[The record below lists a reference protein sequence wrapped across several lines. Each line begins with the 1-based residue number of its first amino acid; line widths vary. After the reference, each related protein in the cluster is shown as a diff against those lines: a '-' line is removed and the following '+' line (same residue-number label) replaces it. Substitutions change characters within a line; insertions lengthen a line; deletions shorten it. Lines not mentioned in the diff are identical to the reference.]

1 MEINEE
7 QKIYKVQEKVDNT
20 GKTVINIE
28 KKNENES
35 IAIIYDY
42 KDKYTLDLGK
52 GYDKFLIEYNRER
65 KKWSET
71 TDYHSADYYSFDKS
85 SFTLAINDIKLAQ
98 AFGLEKRG
106 KLQAN
111 ICLSAND
118 ENNVIGNDIN
128 IVMRYMVALDYF
140 MSTAHKTIYGVD
152 SPKKIKQNPVGD
164 RIYNEIIT
172 AFSNKIKS
180 FFSEDGVEN
189 LANAEDAQQ
198 FLDNQFKEHD
208 LSNPLYSINQVQKS
222 IVDQYLETRQA
233 NDQRQEKIDSIIK
246 SSIFENRNQKS
257 FLANVFTNLAAK
269 LKSYGYYRLVKR
281 EVMKRLK
288 EQGIKMRRS
297 EVQEAVQKA
306 VQEAARKA
314 DDLERNN

>member
-28 KKNENES
+28 KKNENEG

-111 ICLSAND
+111 ICLSAKD

-189 LANAEDAQQ
+189 LANTEDAQQ

-208 LSNPLYSINQVQKS
+208 LARPLYSINQVQKN

-269 LKSYGYYRLVKR
+269 LKSYHDYTLARRKVI
-281 EVMKRLK
+281 KRLK
-288 EQGIKMRRS
+288 ERGIKMPPR
-297 EVQEAVQKA
+297 EVRKA
-306 VQEAARKA
+306 VRDA
-314 DDLERNN
+314 LERNI

>member
-1 MEINEE
+1 MENNEE
-7 QKIYKVQEKVDNT
+7 QKIYTIYDKVD
-20 GKTVINIE
+20 
-28 KKNENES
+28 KNGDCLLIKRDQWGEANQS
-35 IAIIYDY
+35 SPHV
-42 KDKYTLDLGK
+42 KKYTLDLGK
-52 GYDKFLIEYNRER
+52 DYDKFSIEYIAENQR
-65 KKWSET
+65 WISYM
-71 TDYHSADYYSFDKS
+71 DYHSAPDYAESERS
-85 SFTLAINDIKLAQ
+85 SIAMKINDKKLAQ
-98 AFGLEKRG
+98 ALGLEK
-106 KLQAN
+106 KAILQSDMQEGVY
-111 ICLSAND
+111 IYSPSVGTLF
-118 ENNVIGNDIN
+118 N
-128 IVMRYMVALDYF
+128 IVMRYMFALDYF

-152 SPKKIKQNPVGD
+152 TPRKIRNHSNPVGD

-257 FLANVFTNLAAK
+257 FLANVLTNLAAK
-269 LKSYGYYRLVKR
+269 LKNYHVYTMARRKVIKS
-281 EVMKRLK
+281 LK
-288 EQGIKMRRS
+288 KQGIEMPRS
-297 EVQEAVQKA
+297 EVREAVRKA
-306 VQEAARKA
+306 VQC
-314 DDLERNN
+314 DLERGN

>member
-1 MEINEE
+1 MENNEE
-7 QKIYKVQEKVDNT
+7 QKIYNIIDKVDSNRN
-20 GKTVINIE
+20 NIIKSE
-28 KKNENES
+28 EEIEGTYHENYEYDIKN
-35 IAIIYDY
+35 
-42 KDKYTLDLGK
+42 KYTLDLGED
-52 GYDKFLIEYNRER
+52 YNKFSLEYNRER
-65 KKWSET
+65 KQWIVNM
-71 TDYHSADYYSFDKS
+71 DYHSIPSFKDYDKS
-85 SFTLAINDIKLAQ
+85 SFTMKINDKNLARVL
-98 AFGLEKRG
+98 GIEKG
-106 KLQAN
+106 ANLQTN
-111 ICLSAND
+111 ICLSPDND
-118 ENNVIGNDIN
+118 LSVIGNDFN
-128 IVMRYMVALDYF
+128 IIMRYMLALDYF
-140 MSTAHKTIYGVD
+140 MSTAYKTIYGVD

-164 RIYNEIIT
+164 RIYNDIIT

-281 EVMKRLK
+281 EVIKRLK
-288 EQGIKMRRS
+288 EQGIKMRRR
-297 EVQEAVQKA
+297 EVQKI

-314 DDLERNN
+314 QGDLERNN

>member
-1 MEINEE
+1 MENNEE

-85 SFTLAINDIKLAQ
+85 SFTLVINDIKLAQ
-98 AFGLEKRG
+98 AFGLEKG
-106 KLQAN
+106 EKLQAN
-111 ICLSAND
+111 ICLSAKD

-152 SPKKIKQNPVGD
+152 SPKKIKKNPVGD

-233 NDQRQEKIDSIIK
+233 NDQHQEKIDIIIK
-246 SSIFENRNQKS
+246 SSILIATFYSGFKYE
-257 FLANVFTNLAAK
+257 
-269 LKSYGYYRLVKR
+269 YYLFK
-281 EVMKRLK
+281 
-288 EQGIKMRRS
+288 
-297 EVQEAVQKA
+297 
-306 VQEAARKA
+306 
-314 DDLERNN
+314 